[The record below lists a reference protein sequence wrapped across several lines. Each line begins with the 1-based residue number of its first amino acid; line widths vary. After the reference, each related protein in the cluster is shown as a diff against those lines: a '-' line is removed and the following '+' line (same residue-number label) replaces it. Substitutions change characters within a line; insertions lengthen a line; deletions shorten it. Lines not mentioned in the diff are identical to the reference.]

1 MRKGSILLVCILLCS
16 VFAFAASDLQKVI
29 EGLPERGDGAFLR
42 KYPNGF
48 RIFGVGTA
56 VVDDKDDAE
65 ALLRSEQIASMAARK
80 ALSEYV
86 SQTLSAN
93 TELSKA
99 FQKAEKVDEVEG
111 EKSREYHKT
120 SLQDFSQEMKSGTD
134 NIMRGVV
141 TVKTIQFEKNGHLM
155 SRVLVAYS
163 SKTLN
168 ILQAAQEAGGAIA
181 DEGGVNI
188 PAGDSTIQAPEEK
201 KEEWLLCIGRG
212 ASRDLAVKA
221 AVIEGIQQVYGAYIQ
236 SNETYKKRFAQ
247 LEASGNLAVEAE
259 GSSKGSIAGISVAA
273 EGKANASS
281 KADLNMKSSSL
292 EQSTDILSR
301 TKGFVEA
308 YRIVSVVEVA
318 SGLEATIKAKFVNPR
333 AGGLKAVMV
342 CPMGMPLS
350 KRTNVY
356 EVAPKKRISGAELS
370 SLCQRQFERAF
381 SNANKYMILNQAD
394 IADAVKQNKM
404 TLEMEQAN
412 LVSPAELSKIGKM
425 LTADLV
431 VTTQFS
437 DIKYSRKMGLNKATK
452 KLENLERV
460 VFSFDYAIIEVT
472 TGETRK
478 QNTIQVIVPNE
489 AIKDLRAS
497 DDQMTD
503 EEISNKIFDL
513 VMGAAVEKLSQDAKL

>member
-1 MRKGSILLVCILLCS
+1 M
-16 VFAFAASDLQKVI
+16 
-29 EGLPERGDGAFLR
+29 
-42 KYPNGF
+42 
-48 RIFGVGTA
+48 
-56 VVDDKDDAE
+56 
-65 ALLRSEQIASMAARK
+65 
-80 ALSEYV
+80 
-86 SQTLSAN
+86 
-93 TELSKA
+93 
-99 FQKAEKVDEVEG
+99 
-111 EKSREYHKT
+111 
-120 SLQDFSQEMKSGTD
+120 
-134 NIMRGVV
+134 
-141 TVKTIQFEKNGHLM
+141 
-155 SRVLVAYS
+155 
-163 SKTLN
+163 
-168 ILQAAQEAGGAIA
+168 
-181 DEGGVNI
+181 
-188 PAGDSTIQAPEEK
+188 
-201 KEEWLLCIGRG
+201 
-212 ASRDLAVKA
+212 
-221 AVIEGIQQVYGAYIQ
+221 
-236 SNETYKKRFAQ
+236 
-247 LEASGNLAVEAE
+247 
-259 GSSKGSIAGISVAA
+259 
-273 EGKANASS
+273 
-281 KADLNMKSSSL
+281 NMKSSSL